1 MRRLVANKQWRC
13 VLNMESKELGVAI
26 DALDERIELLG
37 MEIEVIGEHIKAL
50 GLKIQKLQDGMTE

>member
-1 MRRLVANKQWRC
+1 
-13 VLNMESKELGVAI
+13 MESKELGVAI